1 MFEFVLVIEGY
12 FDDVLFY
19 FADLTEVVHL
29 VLAVYHNFAVG
40 ELFLQLSC
48 DLLAGYRR
56 LF

>member
-29 VLAVYHNFAVG
+29 VLAVYHNFAVYIVMY
-40 ELFLQLSC
+40 
-48 DLLAGYRR
+48 LLASC
-56 LF
+56 FSN